1 MDPNQLNFPLRSG
14 HSVTGQQAPIDWNN
28 VRTVMSLMMV
38 FNQQACE
45 DGMKYANAAGRQV
58 MTARDFILGL
68 KYNAVPSTSFYTID
82 GLQEK
87 VRRWR
92 EHEGM
97 NEMMQACMTGS
108 TLLESEDEEEEEE
121 QAVDDICE
129 NEEVWTRAPETHVL
143 AQKMHAAEIEFESWD
158 PPAEAFEQR
167 AIKRAITRA
176 ILELERQEIE
186 EEENTQQ

>member
-1 MDPNQLNFPLRSG
+1 
-14 HSVTGQQAPIDWNN
+14 
-28 VRTVMSLMMV
+28 MSA
-38 FNQQACE
+38 F
-45 DGMKYANAAGRQV
+45 
-58 MTARDFILGL
+58 GL
-68 KYNAVPSTSFYTID
+68 NAVPSTSFYTID

-87 VRRWR
+87 VRQWR

-108 TLLESEDEEEEEE
+108 TLLESGDEEEEE
-121 QAVDDICE
+121 QAVDDIFE
-129 NEEVWTRAPETHVL
+129 NEEVWNRAPETHVL

-186 EEENTQQ
+186 EEEENTQQ

>member
-1 MDPNQLNFPLRSG
+1 MDPNQLNFPLRTG
-14 HSVTGQQAPIDWNN
+14 HSVTGDQTPIDWNN

-82 GLQEK
+82 DLQEK
-87 VRRWR
+87 VRQWR

-97 NEMMQACMTGS
+97 NEMMHACMTGS
-108 TLLESEDEEEEEE
+108 TVESEDEEEEEDE
-121 QAVDDICE
+121 EAIDDISE
-129 NEEVWTRAPETHVL
+129 NEVWTRAPETNVL
-143 AQKMHAAEIEFESWD
+143 AKKMHAAEVEFESWN
-158 PPAEAFEQR
+158 PPEDAFEQR

-176 ILELERQEIE
+176 ILELERQELE
-186 EEENTQQ
+186 EEENTQ

>member
-1 MDPNQLNFPLRSG
+1 MDPNQLNFPLRTG
-14 HSVTGQQAPIDWNN
+14 HSINGDQAPIDWNN
-28 VRTVMSLMMV
+28 VRTIMSLMMV

-87 VRRWR
+87 VRNWR
-92 EHEGM
+92 EHDGM
-97 NEMMQACMTGS
+97 NEMMHACMTGDVMS
-108 TLLESEDEEEEEE
+108 SEDEEEEEE
-121 QAVDDICE
+121 QLDISE
-129 NEEVWTRAPETHVL
+129 NEVWTRAPETHEL
-143 AQKMHAAEIEFESWD
+143 ARKMHAAELEFESWN
-158 PPAEAFEQR
+158 PPVNAFEQQ

-186 EEENTQQ
+186 EEQLV